1 MPHWRLIFTQIY
13 RAYYFSLIRDLES
26 QARYPGQIQKT
37 NMLLVVF
44 VLLASLCMR
53 IGSVQAEA
61 VRAVYPSANVQFL
74 PAFVALE
81 KGFYRREGLE
91 AELIS
96 VRNAVTAVQALLGNQ
111 IHFIFSV
118 GPQMPSIWEGAD
130 IILLAQQV
138 GRPTF
143 SMMVT
148 PDIPKPADLKGKKIG
163 VRFVCSTF
171 AGTKALL
178 ELYKM
183 NSEKEV
189 QYVSIPGSQPKIAAM
204 QQGIIQAA
212 LLAPPADYVALK
224 AGFRRLA
231 NLADLFKDTS
241 FSGLAATA
249 KTIKENPQFVK
260 RMVLAM
266 VRGVLHARDN
276 PEDAVQTMV
285 KHWRMEREVALD
297 AYNLVKE
304 ALIPVPTEKGV
315 ELMAQWQAIALNVQP
330 KRPAGEYMDLHFVKE
345 VMSELEKK

>member
-1 MPHWRLIFTQIY
+1 MKF
-13 RAYYFSLIRDLES
+13 
-26 QARYPGQIQKT
+26 
-37 NMLLVVF
+37 LLGLMAAWLAGSSASGGAEVVRG
-44 VLLASLCMR
+44 A
-53 IGSVQAEA
+53 
-61 VRAVYPSANVQFL
+61 YPSANVQFL

-81 KGFYRREGLE
+81 KGFYKREGLD

-118 GPQMPSIWEGAD
+118 GPQMPSIWEGSD
-130 IILLAQQV
+130 IFLLAQQI

-148 PDIPKPADLKGKKIG
+148 QDIKSIADLKGKKIG
-163 VRFVCSTF
+163 VSFGGSTF

-183 NSEKEV
+183 NPDKDV

-212 LLAPPADYVALK
+212 LLAPPADYVAMK
-224 AGFRRLA
+224 AGFKRLA

-241 FSGLAATA
+241 FSGLAATG
-249 KTIKENPQFVK
+249 KTIKDNPQFVK
-260 RMVLAM
+260 RMVRAI
-266 VRGVLHARDN
+266 VRGVIHTRDY
-276 PEDAVQTMV
+276 PEDAIQTMM
-285 KHWRMEREVALD
+285 KHWRMEREVSID

-304 ALIPVPTEKGV
+304 ALNPVPTEKGV
-315 ELMAQWQAIALNVQP
+315 ELMAQWQAVALNTKP
-330 KRPAGEYMDLHFVKE
+330 KRPVREYMDLRFVNE
-345 VMSELEKK
+345 VMAEQTQK

>member
-1 MPHWRLIFTQIY
+1 MWRIALI
-13 RAYYFSLIRDLES
+13 
-26 QARYPGQIQKT
+26 
-37 NMLLVVF
+37 LVILSIFGV
-44 VLLASLCMR
+44 A
-53 IGSVQAEA
+53 GAEA
-61 VRAVYPSANVQFL
+61 EPVRGAYPSANVQFL

-81 KGFYRREGLE
+81 KGFYKREGLE

-96 VRNAVTAVQALLGNQ
+96 VRSAVTAVQALLGNQ

-118 GPQMPSIWEGAD
+118 GPQMPSVWEGAD
-130 IILLAQQV
+130 IILLAQMI

-148 PDIPKPADLKGKKIG
+148 PDIQKVTDLKGKKIG
-163 VRFVCSTF
+163 VSFGGSTF
-171 AGTKALL
+171 AGTKAVL

-183 NSEKEV
+183 NPEKDV

-212 LLAPPADYVALK
+212 LLAPPSDYVAIK
-224 AGFRRLA
+224 AGFKRLV

-241 FSGLAATA
+241 FSGLAATG

-260 RMVLAM
+260 RMVRAI
-266 VRGVLHARDN
+266 VRGVIHSRDY
-276 PEDAVQTMV
+276 PEDAIQTMM
-285 KHWRMEREVALD
+285 KHWRMERDVSVD

-315 ELMAQWQAIALNVQP
+315 ELMAHWQSIALNLQP
-330 KRPAGEYMDLHFVKE
+330 KRPVREYMDLRFVKE

>member
-1 MPHWRLIFTQIY
+1 MTLLI
-13 RAYYFSLIRDLES
+13 S
-26 QARYPGQIQKT
+26 
-37 NMLLVVF
+37 
-44 VLLASLCMR
+44 LLAAWLAF
-53 IGSVQAEA
+53 GSAVAHAEV
-61 VRAVYPSANVQFL
+61 VRGAYPSANVQFL

-81 KGFYRREGLE
+81 KGFYKREGLD

-111 IHFIFSV
+111 IHFIFTV
-118 GPQMPSIWEGAD
+118 GPQMPSVWEGSD

-148 PDIPKPADLKGKKIG
+148 QDIKTVADLKGKKIG
-163 VRFVCSTF
+163 VSFGGSTF

-178 ELYKM
+178 ELYKL
-183 NSEKEV
+183 NPEKDV

-212 LLAPPADYVALK
+212 LLAPPSDYVALK

-231 NLADLFKDTS
+231 NLADLFKDTA
-241 FSGLAATA
+241 FSGLAATG

-260 RMVLAM
+260 RMVRAI
-266 VRGVLHARDN
+266 VRGVIHARDY
-276 PEDAVQTMV
+276 PEDAIQTMV
-285 KHWRMEREVALD
+285 KHWRMEREVSVD
-297 AYNLVKE
+297 AYNLVRE

-315 ELMAQWQAIALNVQP
+315 DLMAQWQAVALNTKP
-330 KRPAGEYMDLHFVKE
+330 KRPVREYMDLRFVNE
-345 VMSELEKK
+345 VMAELAQK